1 MMFLVF
7 LFLGAGQIVLSF
19 FDFILFLEAKK
30 GFLGRHSLM
39 ARPQDSVSVFLEK
52 KVITPIF

>member
-7 LFLGAGQIVLSF
+7 LFLGAGQIVLLF

-30 GFLGRHSLM
+30 
-39 ARPQDSVSVFLEK
+39 VFFKIETL
-52 KVITPIF
+52 